1 MGVAQSA
8 PQGAHYHADVIYLP
22 LNWERGVYGTPGWAR
37 TNSFRYQNS
46 LCPVGQHTFA
56 FYTKYVTSMGQIF
69 SK

>member
-8 PQGAHYHADVIYLP
+8 PQGAHYHADFIY
-22 LNWERGVYGTPGWAR
+22 WERGVYGTPGWVR
-37 TNSFRYQNS
+37 TSPFRYQNS

-56 FYTKYVTSMGQIF
+56 FYTKYVTSMGQFF